1 MRPTDARRPGRG
13 SRVGLGGAAPPVLAL
28 GVLGYLGWAHWK
40 GPGPA
45 GGETPDAIA
54 SRDAFLAAYPV
65 FMHPRCQNCHPV
77 GDVPLV
83 GEDSHPHLQ
92 NVQRG
97 PDGKGKYALK

>member
-1 MRPTDARRPGRG
+1 MRPTDARRSGRV
-13 SRVGLGGAAPPVLAL
+13 SRVVLVAGALAVLAL
-28 GVLGYLGWAHWK
+28 GVLGYLWWAHWK

-45 GGETPDAIA
+45 AGGETADEIA

-65 FMHPRCQNCHPV
+65 FMHPRCLNCHPV

-92 NVQRG
+92 NVRRG
-97 PDGKGKYALK
+97 PD